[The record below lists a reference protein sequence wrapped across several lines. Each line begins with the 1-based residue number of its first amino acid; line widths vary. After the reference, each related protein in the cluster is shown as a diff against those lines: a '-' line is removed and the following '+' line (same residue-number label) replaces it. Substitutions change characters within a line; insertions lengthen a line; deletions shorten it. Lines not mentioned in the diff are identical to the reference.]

1 MLGLGN
7 SISSSSLISGESVF
21 VDPNSVSGTVG
32 WWDFTV
38 AGNMYT
44 DTGSTNVS
52 SDGDLIKRIDNSST
66 SGNKLGVFLEAPFSG
81 NRPAYK
87 TGGTNSKTYAKF
99 DGSNDALRCW
109 HQSGSS
115 SVGGIETNKLSNSS
129 VMRLDNYTLYY
140 VAKADI
146 ATPTSDEIIIH
157 MSAYDD
163 SNENNMVFLKH
174 PDANVSG
181 GTDDEPTV
189 SFYTQSTSEGPGAA
203 MVTDQLLTTNTE
215 LWTIRSDGDSSS
227 FYKNANTSL
236 GLTGH
241 DIGIEGK
248 MTWNR
253 TDSGGS
259 FFQIGSQGNAAGN
272 VAINGFDGDVYEMIL
287 IERAV
292 TDAENTSIENYLMT
306 KYDL

>member
-7 SISSSSLISGESVF
+7 SIISSSLISESAF
-21 VDPNSVSGTVG
+21 VDPNSVSGTIG

-66 SGNKLGVFLEAPFSG
+66 SGNKLGVFLEAAFSG

-99 DGSNDALRCW
+99 DGTNDALRCW
-109 HQSGSS
+109 HQSGTS
-115 SVGGIETNKLSNSS
+115 SVGGIETNKLSDSNG
-129 VMRLDNYTLYY
+129 MRLDNYTLYY
-140 VAKADI
+140 VAKADV
-146 ATPTSDEIIIH
+146 ATPTSDELLVH
-157 MSAYDD
+157 MSGDDD
-163 SNENNMVFLKH
+163 SNESNAVFLKY
-174 PDANVSG
+174 DANTD
-181 GTDDEPTV
+181 GTDDEP
-189 SFYTQSTSEGPGAA
+189 SLGFYTQSTSEGNGAL
-203 MVTDQLLTTNTE
+203 MQTNQLITTNTE
-215 LWTIRSDGDSSS
+215 LWTLRLDGDSSS

-236 GLTGH
+236 GLTSH

-248 MTWNR
+248 MTFNR
-253 TDSGGS
+253 TDSNGVFFSLGAQTNAGGTL
-259 FFQIGSQGNAAGN
+259 
-272 VAINGFDGDVYEMIL
+272 AINAFDGDVYEIIL
-287 IERAV
+287 IERTV

-306 KYDL
+306 KYGL

>member
-1 MLGLGN
+1 MLGLG
-7 SISSSSLISGESVF
+7 SAVVKSYIVGESSF
-21 VDPNSVSGTVG
+21 VDPNSVSGTIG

-38 AGNMYT
+38 TGNMYT

-66 SGNKLGVFLEAPFSG
+66 SGNKLGVFLEASFAS

-87 TGGTNSKTYAKF
+87 TGGTNSKNYAKF

-109 HQSGSS
+109 HKSGSS
-115 SVGGIETNKLSNSS
+115 SVGGIETNKLSNSNG
-129 VMRLDNYTLYY
+129 MRLDNYTLYY
-140 VAKADI
+140 VIKADV
-146 ATPTSDEIIIH
+146 ATPASDEMLIH

-163 SNENNMVFLKH
+163 SNENNIVFLKN
-174 PDANVSG
+174 DANVDGS
-181 GTDDEPTV
+181 DDEPSMNFFTE
-189 SFYTQSTSEGPGAA
+189 STSEGSGNQ
-203 MVTDQLLTTNTE
+203 MVTDQLITTNTE
-215 LWTIRSDGDSSS
+215 LWTLRLDGDSSS

-259 FFQIGSQGNAAGN
+259 FFMVGGQTNVNGSVVINA
-272 VAINGFDGDVYEMIL
+272 FDGDMYEVIL

-306 KYDL
+306 KYGL